1 MERLSNSRWGF
12 ESNCFVC
19 EDANDGGLRI
29 PFHADHEAGQ
39 VVAEFSLDDRFSGAP
54 TYVHGGVV
62 LSVLDEAMAWATI
75 ALAGSWAITKETTT
89 RFRAP
94 VRVGGSYRVV
104 AQVTEDAGDELRCS
118 AEVLDGDGTVCATAT
133 ASFVPLGPAQA
144 VDATGGAVSE
154 GDASFVRERRGDAVG

>member
-1 MERLSNSRWGF
+1 MERLTNTRWGF

-19 EDANDGGLRI
+19 EDANEAGLRI
-29 PFHADHEAGQ
+29 PFHADHEAGE
-39 VVAEFSLDDRFSGAP
+39 VVAEFTLDDRFSGAP

-75 ALAGSWAITKETTT
+75 ALASSWAVTKETTT

-94 VRVGGSYRVV
+94 VRVGGTYRVV
-104 AQVTEDAGDELRCS
+104 ARVTDDSGDELRC
-118 AEVLDGDGTVCATAT
+118 AADVLDGEGTVCATAQ

-144 VDATGGAVSE
+144 VEATGTDVSE
-154 GDASFVRERRGDAVG
+154 ADASFVRDRSER